1 MRRKQRNKKRQRKK
15 NERKLPLSQGPSSES
30 SLHDAL
36 AMSITISFY
45 HYNTHTHTHTHTDTN
60 LSPGKHKNW
69 GVSCILNLNPSWR
82 FICRLEM
89 HFRRH
94 KLSVW
99 KIYNET
105 QWVTERITEIQK
117 VFHATTQF
125 QLVNRLVC
133 ATNIL

>member
-1 MRRKQRNKKRQRKK
+1 MRESCVFLKV
-15 NERKLPLSQGPSSES
+15 SPSSES
-30 SLHDAL
+30 SLHDAT
-36 AMSITISFY
+36 AMSVTLSSY
-45 HYNTHTHTHTHTDTN
+45 HFKHRHAKIN
-60 LSPGKHKNW
+60 LSPEKQKNL
-69 GVSCILNLNPSWR
+69 GYFMHPESE

-105 QWVTERITEIQK
+105 QRVTEKITEIQK
-117 VFHATTQF
+117 VFHVTTQF

-133 ATNIL
+133 VTYIL

>member
-1 MRRKQRNKKRQRKK
+1 MHP
-15 NERKLPLSQGPSSES
+15 EPE
-30 SLHDAL
+30 
-36 AMSITISFY
+36 
-45 HYNTHTHTHTHTDTN
+45 
-60 LSPGKHKNW
+60 
-69 GVSCILNLNPSWR
+69 

-105 QWVTERITEIQK
+105 QRVTEKITEIQK
-117 VFHATTQF
+117 VFHVTTQF

-133 ATNIL
+133 VTYIL

>member
-1 MRRKQRNKKRQRKK
+1 MRESCLFLKV
-15 NERKLPLSQGPSSES
+15 GPSSES
-30 SLHDAL
+30 SLHDST
-36 AMSITISFY
+36 AMSITLSSY
-45 HYNTHTHTHTHTDTN
+45 HYKHIHTKKTLAQKNKKN
-60 LSPGKHKNW
+60 LGYFMHPESE
-69 GVSCILNLNPSWR
+69 

-105 QWVTERITEIQK
+105 QRVTEKITEIQK
-117 VFHATTQF
+117 VFHVTTQF

-133 ATNIL
+133 VTYIL